1 MLLSNFYC
9 HYRSSISWR
18 KDLVLGSISTQLWL
32 FSAKIRF
39 LSEIIFTRNYSKW
52 SFSLITTLYISIK
65 SLRNAL
71 NRWKK
76 DQIIEVWKRLAQVI
90 SKYLFRQKI
99 MNKVLWKRKEIK
111 KNWTGTKIS
120 DNCFFVII
128 NCYYKSLTS
137 RWKTGL

>member
-39 LSEIIFTRNYSKW
+39 LSEIIFTRNYSNW

-111 KNWTGTKIS
+111 KNWTWTKIF

-137 RWKTGL
+137 RRKTGL